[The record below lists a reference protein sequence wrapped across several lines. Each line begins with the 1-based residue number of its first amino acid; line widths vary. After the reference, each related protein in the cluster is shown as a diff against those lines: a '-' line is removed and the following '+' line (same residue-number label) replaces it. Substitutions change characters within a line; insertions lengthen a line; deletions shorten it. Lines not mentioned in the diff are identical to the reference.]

1 MSVHWPWVTC
11 KSLSLTPPLRSSSTL
26 TLLFL
31 SPSFLILHTH
41 NSDKDGPL
49 MIFITHS
56 VTKDGKKYA
65 YGRVYSGTVRAGEE
79 VRVLGPNAKADDE
92 GVMRRIE
99 KVGIPVGNTV
109 VEVDIPIPCGN
120 IVCLLIGDC
129 EDKSTISNSK
139 NAVPFRTRWSD
150 EQRDDVHWAYQYHH
164 IEDLFSGEK
173 YS

>member
-1 MSVHWPWVTC
+1 M
-11 KSLSLTPPLRSSSTL
+11 
-26 TLLFL
+26 
-31 SPSFLILHTH
+31 
-41 NSDKDGPL
+41 
-49 MIFITHS
+49 
-56 VTKDGKKYA
+56 
-65 YGRVYSGTVRAGEE
+65 
-79 VRVLGPNAKADDE
+79 LGPNAKADDE

-129 EDKSTISNSK
+129 EDNSTISNSK
-139 NAVPFRTRWSD
+139 NAVAFRTRWSD